1 MIPSTDCGDII
12 SERRFA
18 IPEKCTVETLCKLT
32 IKESVV
38 LFQENIENILNNNYQ
53 PMKQNQVRIEL
64 ARRFYKK
71 SDVMQLKNWTLVG
84 HWKRLIDM

>member
-1 MIPSTDCGDII
+1 MDCGDII

-18 IPEKCTVETLCKLT
+18 IPEKCTVETLYKLT

-53 PMKQNQVRIEL
+53 PMKQNQVRIER
-64 ARRFYKK
+64 ARRFYKNR
-71 SDVMQLKNWTLVG
+71 MLCNLKNWTLVG